1 MKSTK
6 KVKFKKL
13 ILSKSAIKFFEGDDF
28 KELRD
33 YIPGED
39 IRNIHWISSAKH
51 QKLLSVEKENLKNQ
65 NIVLVLLLDKN
76 MLFKNKLTIVKDIF
90 YILSTSAIFYKQKLE
105 VFIVSDSIKQFK
117 PKKFSDIEKIE
128 EYIEKL
134 NLKKV
139 NLTKFDLKVKN
150 SLIIFIGDFF
160 YKMKLNKKN
169 KNVLLIV
176 RDKLEENPKKLL
188 FNSLISIDKSKKTY
202 LDIENLKH
210 YLTLLKKNDSFYKG
224 IKQRKIYSDKNLIA
238 ILKET
243 FE

>member
-1 MKSTK
+1 MKK
-6 KVKFKKL
+6 IKFKKL
-13 ILSKSAIKFFEGDDF
+13 ILSKSLVKFYESDDF

-51 QKLLSVEKENLKNQ
+51 QKLLSIEKENLKNQ
-65 NIVLVLLLDKN
+65 KIAIILLLDKN
-76 MLFKNKLTIVKDIF
+76 MLFKNKLAILKEIF
-90 YILSTSAIFYKQKLE
+90 YILAVSAIFYKQKLE
-105 VFIVSDSIKQFK
+105 VFVISDKIKYFK
-117 PKKFSDIEKIE
+117 PRKFSDIEKIE
-128 EYIEKL
+128 EYIDSLELKKI
-134 NLKKV
+134 NLK
-139 NLTKFDLKVKN
+139 TFDLRIRDV
-150 SLIIFIGDFF
+150 LAIFIGDFF
-160 YKMKLNKKN
+160 YKIKLSKKN

-188 FNSLISIDKSKKTY
+188 FNSLISIDKSQKTY

-210 YLTLLKKNDSFYKG
+210 YLKMLKKNDSFYKG
-224 IKQRKIYSDKNLIA
+224 IKQRKIFSNKNLLA

>member
-1 MKSTK
+1 MK

-13 ILSKSAIKFFEGDDF
+13 ILSKSLIKFYESDDF

-51 QKLLSVEKENLKNQ
+51 QKLLSIEKENLKNQ
-65 NIVLVLLLDKN
+65 KITIILLLDKN
-76 MLFKNKLTIVKDIF
+76 MLFKNKLAILKEIF
-90 YILSTSAIFYKQKLE
+90 YILAVSAIFYKQKLE
-105 VFIVSDSIKQFK
+105 VFVVTDKIKYFK

-128 EYIEKL
+128 EYIDSLE
-134 NLKKV
+134 LKKV
-139 NLTKFDLKVKN
+139 KLKTFDLKIKDV
-150 SLIIFIGDFF
+150 LAIFIGDFF
-160 YKMKLNKKN
+160 YKIKLSKKN

-188 FNSLISIDKSKKTY
+188 FNSLISIDKSQKTY

-210 YLTLLKKNDSFYKG
+210 YLRMLKKNDSFYKG
-224 IKQRKIYSDKNLIA
+224 IKQRKIFSDKNLFA

>member
-1 MKSTK
+1 MK

-13 ILSKSAIKFFEGDDF
+13 ILSKSFIKFFEGDDF

-39 IRNIHWISSAKH
+39 IRNIHWISSARH
-51 QKLLSVEKENLKNQ
+51 QKLLSIEKENLKNQ
-65 NIVLVLLLDKN
+65 KIVLVLLLDKN
-76 MLFKNKLTIVKDIF
+76 ILFRDKFETVKNIF
-90 YILSTSAIFYKQKLE
+90 YILATSAIFYKQKLD
-105 VFIVSDSIKQFK
+105 VFVISDEMRQFK

-128 EYIEKL
+128 EYINKL

-139 NLTKFDLKVKN
+139 NLTKFNLKVKD
-150 SLIIFIGDFF
+150 SLAIFVGDFF
-160 YKMKLNKKN
+160 YKIKLNKKN

-202 LDIENLKH
+202 LDMENLKH
-210 YLTLLKKNDSFYKG
+210 YLTLLKKNDNFYKK
-224 IKQRKIYSDKNLIA
+224 IKQRKIYSNENLIA

>member
-1 MKSTK
+1 MK

-13 ILSKSAIKFFEGDDF
+13 ILSKSLVKFYESDDF

-51 QKLLSVEKENLKNQ
+51 QKLLSIEKENLKNQ
-65 NIVLVLLLDKN
+65 KIAIILLLDKN
-76 MLFKNKLTIVKDIF
+76 MLFKNKLAILKEIF
-90 YILSTSAIFYKQKLE
+90 YILAVSAIFYKQNLE
-105 VFIVSDSIKQFK
+105 VFVISDKIKYFK
-117 PKKFSDIEKIE
+117 PRKFSDIEKIE
-128 EYIEKL
+128 EYIDNLELKKI
-134 NLKKV
+134 NLK
-139 NLTKFDLKVKN
+139 TFDLKIRDV
-150 SLIIFIGDFF
+150 LAIFIGDFF
-160 YKMKLNKKN
+160 YKIKLNKKN

-188 FNSLISIDKSKKTY
+188 FNSLVSIDKSQKTY

-210 YLTLLKKNDSFYKG
+210 YLKMLKKNDSFYKG
-224 IKQRKIYSDKNLIA
+224 IKQRKIFSNKNLLA

>member
-1 MKSTK
+1 MK

-13 ILSKSAIKFFEGDDF
+13 ILSKSLVKFYESDDF

-51 QKLLSVEKENLKNQ
+51 QKLLSIEKENLKNQ
-65 NIVLVLLLDKN
+65 KIAVILLL
-76 MLFKNKLTIVKDIF
+76 LFKDKLAKEIF
-90 YILSTSAIFYKQKLE
+90 YILAISAIFYKQKLE
-105 VFIVSDSIKQFK
+105 VFVISDKIKYFK

-128 EYIEKL
+128 KYIDNLELKKI
-134 NLKKV
+134 NLK
-139 NLTKFDLKVKN
+139 TFDLKIKDV
-150 SLIIFIGDFF
+150 LAIFIGDFF
-160 YKMKLNKKN
+160 YKIKLSKQN

-188 FNSLISIDKSKKTY
+188 FNSLINIDKSQKAY
-202 LDIENLKH
+202 LDLENLKH
-210 YLTLLKKNDSFYKG
+210 YLTMLKKNDTFYKG
-224 IKQRKIYSDKNLIA
+224 IKQRKIFSNKNLLA
-238 ILKET
+238 ILKDT

>member
-1 MKSTK
+1 MK

-13 ILSKSAIKFFEGDDF
+13 ILSKSLVKFYESDDF

-51 QKLLSVEKENLKNQ
+51 QKLLSIEKENLKNQ
-65 NIVLVLLLDKN
+65 KIAIILLLDKN
-76 MLFKNKLTIVKDIF
+76 MLFKNKLAILKEIF
-90 YILSTSAIFYKQKLE
+90 YILAVSAIFYKQKLE
-105 VFIVSDSIKQFK
+105 VFVISDKIKYFK
-117 PKKFSDIEKIE
+117 PRKFSDIEKIE
-128 EYIEKL
+128 EYIDSLE
-134 NLKKV
+134 LKKV
-139 NLTKFDLKVKN
+139 KLKTFDLKIKDV
-150 SLIIFIGDFF
+150 LAIFIGDFF
-160 YKMKLNKKN
+160 YKIKLSKKN

-188 FNSLISIDKSKKTY
+188 FNSLVSIDKYQKTY

-210 YLTLLKKNDSFYKG
+210 YLKMLKKNDSFYKG
-224 IKQRKIYSDKNLIA
+224 IKQRKIFSNKNLLA

>member
-1 MKSTK
+1 MK

-13 ILSKSAIKFFEGDDF
+13 ILSKSLVKFYESDDF

-51 QKLLSVEKENLKNQ
+51 QKLLSIEKENLKNQ
-65 NIVLVLLLDKN
+65 KIAIILLLDKN
-76 MLFKNKLTIVKDIF
+76 MLFKNKLAIVKEIF
-90 YILSTSAIFYKQKLE
+90 YILAVSAIFYKQKLE
-105 VFIVSDSIKQFK
+105 VFVISDKIKYFK

-128 EYIEKL
+128 EYIDNLELKKI
-134 NLKKV
+134 NLK
-139 NLTKFDLKVKN
+139 TFDLKIKDV
-150 SLIIFIGDFF
+150 LAIFIGDFF
-160 YKMKLNKKN
+160 YKIKLSKKN

-176 RDKLEENPKKLL
+176 RDSLEENPKKLL
-188 FNSLISIDKSKKTY
+188 FNSLINIDKSQKAY
-202 LDIENLKH
+202 LDLENLKH
-210 YLTLLKKNDSFYKG
+210 YLTMLKKNDTFYRG
-224 IKQRKIYSDKNLIA
+224 IKQRKIFSNKNLLA

>member
-1 MKSTK
+1 MK

-13 ILSKSAIKFFEGDDF
+13 ILSKSFIKFFEGDDF

-39 IRNIHWISSAKH
+39 IRNIHWISSARH
-51 QKLLSVEKENLKNQ
+51 QKLLSIEKENLKNQ
-65 NIVLVLLLDKN
+65 KIVLVLLLDKN
-76 MLFKNKLTIVKDIF
+76 MLFRDKFETVKNIF
-90 YILSTSAIFYKQKLE
+90 YILATSAIFYKQKLE
-105 VFIVSDSIKQFK
+105 VFVISDEMRQFK

-128 EYIEKL
+128 EYINKL

-139 NLTKFDLKVKN
+139 NLTKFNLKVKD
-150 SLIIFIGDFF
+150 SLAIFVGDFF
-160 YKMKLNKKN
+160 YKIKLNKKN

-202 LDIENLKH
+202 LDMENLKH
-210 YLTLLKKNDSFYKG
+210 YLTLLKKNDNFYKK
-224 IKQRKIYSDKNLIA
+224 IKQRKIYSNENLIA